1 MPRRRTSRKMPNNK
15 SVKNSPGS
23 VIGYCVKCKAKQPI
37 NGAKKVQTKRKNK
50 FAMTGTCPKCG
61 TKMFRFV

>member
-1 MPRRRTSRKMPNNK
+1 MPRQQTKKNLPKNK
-15 SVKNSPGS
+15 SVKKSPGS